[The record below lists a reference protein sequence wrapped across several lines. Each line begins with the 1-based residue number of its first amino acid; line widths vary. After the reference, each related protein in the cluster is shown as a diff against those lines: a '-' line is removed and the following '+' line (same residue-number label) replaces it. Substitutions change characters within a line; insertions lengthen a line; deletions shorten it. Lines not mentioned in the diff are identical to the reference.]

1 MKPARQGN
9 LYKTQTKQHQVDA
22 TMLILLFI
30 LPVIMSHLMEASNC
44 IQQEQVTLEKE
55 IFMALKQNV
64 TNASLSDV
72 DYLRDL
78 INFQDL
84 PLFIETN
91 VDIDNVWYQLDKYT
105 NNNVENGLLFS
116 LLVIYVTFL
125 FY

>member
-1 MKPARQGN
+1 
-9 LYKTQTKQHQVDA
+9 
-22 TMLILLFI
+22 
-30 LPVIMSHLMEASNC
+30 MSHLMEASNC